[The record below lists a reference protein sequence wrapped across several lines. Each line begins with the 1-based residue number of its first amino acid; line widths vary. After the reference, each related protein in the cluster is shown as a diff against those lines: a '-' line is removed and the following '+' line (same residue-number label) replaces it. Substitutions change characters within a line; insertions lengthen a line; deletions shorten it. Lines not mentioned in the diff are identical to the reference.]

1 MGPQLCVYGRG
12 DGTRHYSFEI
22 LQGERNNEIIS
33 ALRVTVAVMGS
44 SPARSSSAGM
54 LTMHTAKSND
64 CTAGAL
70 QTAFHHRLTS
80 YSDVVRKHLVTNKS
94 VFNIIMLLQSGF
106 WPLGKHK
113 PNVHCP
119 IARGRTIWAFGC

>member
-54 LTMHTAKSND
+54 LAIHTAKSND

-106 WPLGKHK
+106 W
-113 PNVHCP
+113 
-119 IARGRTIWAFGC
+119 